1 MRRLIPV
8 WVALAVALLLPSITA
23 AQNAHVN
30 GQILD
35 RDGKPWVGLSV
46 VLKSDSG
53 RTYSLKTDKDGK
65 FIQVGLSAGVYTFT
79 VTSPADQLNY
89 AEQHQ
94 ILADQDNNVVINF
107 KDILAKQAAAHP
119 EEQKQQ
125 QEAANSFKNMKA
137 HVDAGVAALA
147 DADDVRKQL
156 RAAPADQKAPLQDKL
171 AADYQ
176 TAISELQLGEQA
188 VGAKDTK
195 NHAVILSN
203 LGVAYN
209 LSGRYDDGGAAYQK
223 AIDLNPMPAYY
234 NGLSSA
240 LANSAAALT
249 DPAAI
254 TAKITEAGANCDKA
268 TALDP
273 TPTNTARCWKNIGIV
288 LSNKGL
294 FKDAVPPLEKAS
306 QADPKDA
313 QTWFLIGSAY
323 TGLIEPKQEG
333 DKITYIIPPGASEA
347 FQKCIDL
354 DPNGPYAA
362 QAKQN
367 LDALAA
373 MGAGDSTTVGARK
386 PAKKKS

>member
-1 MRRLIPV
+1 MRRLIPAC
-8 WVALAVALLLPSITA
+8 VALAVVFLLPAIAA
-23 AQNAHVN
+23 AQNARVN

-35 RDGKPWVGLSV
+35 RDGKPWPGISI

-65 FIQVGLSAGVYTFT
+65 FNQIGLTPGLYTFT
-79 VTSPADQLNY
+79 VVSQADQLNY

-94 ILADQDNNVVINF
+94 LASDQDNSVVINF
-107 KDILAKQAAAHP
+107 KDILAKQSAAHP

-125 QEAANSFKNMKA
+125 QEVASAFKNMKA
-137 HVDAGVAALA
+137 HVDAGVAALN

-156 RAAPADQKAPLQDKL
+156 KAAPADQKAAIQDKL
-171 AADYQ
+171 NTDYQ
-176 TAISELQLGEQA
+176 TAISELQLGEQG
-188 VGAKDTK
+188 VGPKDSK

-223 AIDLNPMPAYY
+223 AIDLNPQSGYY
-234 NGLSSA
+234 TGLSSS
-240 LANSAAALT
+240 LANSAAGQT
-249 DPAAI
+249 DPAAAS
-254 TAKITEAGANCDKA
+254 AKIAEAGADCDKA

-273 TPTNTARCWKNIGIV
+273 ATPGLTARCWKNIGIV
-288 LSNKGL
+288 LSNKGN
-294 FKDAVPPLEKAS
+294 FKDAVAPLQKAS

-333 DKITYIIPPGASEA
+333 DKITYIIPPGAAEA

-354 DPNGPYAA
+354 DPNGAYAA

-386 PAKKKS
+386 AKKK